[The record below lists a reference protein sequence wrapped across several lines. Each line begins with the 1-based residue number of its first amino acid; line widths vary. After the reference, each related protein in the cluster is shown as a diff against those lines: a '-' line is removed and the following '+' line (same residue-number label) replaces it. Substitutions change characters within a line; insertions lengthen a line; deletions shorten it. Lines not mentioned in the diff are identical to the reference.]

1 MAENQETQN
10 QEASKV
16 ESTVVVKQQD
26 SPNVVR
32 DRLQKEKIKVRRTSK
47 GGGDNSRGDRKGRR
61 DRGERDDY
69 DVRIVSIRRVSR
81 MYKGGKRMRLSAVVV
96 VGDRKGNIGMGV
108 GKGPDVRAAEE
119 KAFNYA
125 KKHMYKIELKGNTIP
140 HTIMGERGAA
150 RVFLKPASPGT
161 GVIAGSAVRA
171 VVEVA
176 GIKDI
181 LTKSLKSPN
190 GINNAYATM
199 NGLRNLRLTR
209 I

>member
-16 ESTVVVKQQD
+16 ESNVVIKKQD

-47 GGGDNSRGDRKGRR
+47 GGPENKRKR

-69 DVRIVSIRRVSR
+69 DTRIVSIRRVTR
-81 MYKGGKRMRLSAVVV
+81 VYKGGKRMRLSAVVV
-96 VGDRKGNIGMGV
+96 VGDRKGSVGIGL
-108 GKGPDVRAAEE
+108 GKGPDVRSAEE
-119 KAFNYA
+119 KAFNFA
-125 KKHMYKIELKGNTIP
+125 KKHMYKIQLKGNTIP
-140 HTIMGERGAA
+140 HEFVGERGAA
-150 RVFLKPASPGT
+150 RVFMKPASPGT
-161 GVIAGSAVRA
+161 GVIAGAAVRA

-181 LTKSLKSPN
+181 LTKSLQSPN
-190 GINNAYATM
+190 HINNAYATL
-199 NGLRNLRLTR
+199 NGLRNLRLQR